1 MNLSRFSLCVLSVAG
16 AGVLALC
23 SAWAADRPALTA
35 KNTIERPAEQV
46 VAALS
51 AATKAD
57 ALANPAVLV
66 AQWSARSVTGVG
78 TPTDDWQTLF
88 TAAASVIVPG
98 TLLYLDRVLSAKR
111 YRLQFTRVAGIATTI
126 EVFYGGTAT

>member
-1 MNLSRFSLCVLSVAG
+1 MPIVRPYG
-16 AGVLALC
+16 AGGVAISSPPVNLRRTI
-23 SAWAADRPALTA
+23 SLTA
-35 KNTIERPAEQV
+35 DAQV
-46 VAALS
+46 STTPLLVEGLPHLFLWVNQ
-51 AATKAD
+51 TN